1 MMASQSTPDVG
12 PSQPTATTSSF
23 PSGSA
28 APTGPVQDLLDV
40 LDAAG
45 YVTDLCLVDLAPMLA
60 AGRTVSR
67 FLSSGRFVDPIY
79 TLDVMGTNPQTA
91 FEELKTHPGASVD
104 SRGWTRAS
112 SSVSRH
118 ASSRKARMPKDKQL
132 PERKRLPPGGYPS
145 LDHLRDED
153 FETEGVFDFD
163 KATGAVFRESFKD
176 VLNPKE

>member
-1 MMASQSTPDVG
+1 M
-12 PSQPTATTSSF
+12 
-23 PSGSA
+23 
-28 APTGPVQDLLDV
+28 

-45 YVTDLCLVDLAPMLA
+45 YVTDLYLVDLAPMLA

-112 SSVSRH
+112 SSASRH
-118 ASSRKARMPKDKQL
+118 TSSRKARMPKDKRQG
-132 PERKRLPPGGYPS
+132 ETLPPGGYPS
-145 LDHLRDED
+145 TNHLRDED
-153 FETEGVFDFD
+153 FQTEGTYDFD
-163 KATGAVFRESFKD
+163 KASGEVFRESFKD
-176 VLNPKE
+176 VLNPNE